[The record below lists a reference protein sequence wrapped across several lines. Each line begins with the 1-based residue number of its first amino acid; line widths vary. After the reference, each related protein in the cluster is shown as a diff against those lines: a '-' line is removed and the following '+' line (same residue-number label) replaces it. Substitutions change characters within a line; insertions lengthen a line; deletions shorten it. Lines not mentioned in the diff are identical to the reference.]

1 MPKVPLKKLQKDKEP
16 EELILGN
23 WRFKAPPLF
32 YRVYKYDN
40 WKARTGQN
48 KEDHDQVRNPENLHQ
63 QAAAGANFGKPDNIE
78 NIEPDPEYSDD
89 EDEYLSLYD
98 WNSSDEYDDYNDDN
112 GDGDDT
118 GVDGGGSDDDSVGDD
133 GNPRVVVVEAAV
145 HAHF

>member
-1 MPKVPLKKLQKDKEP
+1 MPKVPLKKLQNDKEP

-40 WKARTGQN
+40 WKAWTGQN
-48 KEDHDQVRNPENLHQ
+48 KEDHDQVRNPEELHQ
-63 QAAAGANFGKPDNIE
+63 QAAAGTNFQKPDNTD
-78 NIEPDPEYSDD
+78 NIEADPEYSDD

-98 WNSSDEYDDYNDDN
+98 WNSSDDYNYYN
-112 GDGDDT
+112 TDGDDI
-118 GVDGGGSDDDSVGDD
+118 GVGVGGSDDDSVGDD
-133 GNPRVVVVEAAV
+133 GDPRVVVVEAAV